1 MIILPRQA
9 RDKHRESTQKEGCV
23 VFLQNLTY
31 YALANNAI
39 GLVLDRGSCPSDDL
53 ADPVTPEEQA
63 TCTLAW

>member
-1 MIILPRQA
+1 MKAL
-9 RDKHRESTQKEGCV
+9 KKRERCV